1 MSWNASRKS
10 FEKCVRGTKMLII
23 LFAAMVAITAIR
35 IAYKMSWIIGGEDE
49 FLRFCAFVIMGV
61 TLLAALMLSL
71 CTLIHDA
78 WGA

>member
-1 MSWNASRKS
+1 M
-10 FEKCVRGTKMLII
+10 KCAKGTKMLII

-35 IAYKMSWIIGGEDE
+35 IAYEMSRVIGGEDE

-61 TLLAALMLSL
+61 TPLAALMLSL
-71 CTLIHDA
+71 CTLIHEV